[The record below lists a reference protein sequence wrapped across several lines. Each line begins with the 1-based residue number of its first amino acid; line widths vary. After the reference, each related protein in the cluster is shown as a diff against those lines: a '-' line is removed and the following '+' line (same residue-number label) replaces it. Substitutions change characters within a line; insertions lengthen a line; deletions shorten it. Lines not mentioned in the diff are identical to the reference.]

1 MKKILEIRHLF
12 QRNNLKIPNAT
23 SLTIVGSYKIVA
35 MNTTKN
41 DLNYSEVKKMAF
53 TYKLIAAFLTTFC
66 VVQSQVT
73 QLSFTPNVG
82 LTQPNSELHTVVK
95 LSTSALQTECANY
108 CAHRGALF
116 RDNECGSFF
125 VTNSTNC
132 NMVPINYKDITEES
146 DDPTIIY
153 YIKK

>member
-1 MKKILEIRHLF
+1 M
-12 QRNNLKIPNAT
+12 
-23 SLTIVGSYKIVA
+23 
-35 MNTTKN
+35 KN
-41 DLNYSEVKKMAF
+41 DQLFRFTKVRRKMVSNVV
-53 TYKLIAAFLTTFC
+53 LGLFLTSFAL
-66 VVQSQVT
+66 VSSNGIT
-73 QLSFTPNVG
+73 QLSFEPNIG
-82 LTQPNSELHTVVK
+82 LIQPNNELHTVVK

-132 NMVPINYKDITEES
+132 NMVPINYKDITEETS

-153 YIKK
+153 YKKK

>member
-1 MKKILEIRHLF
+1 M
-12 QRNNLKIPNAT
+12 
-23 SLTIVGSYKIVA
+23 V
-35 MNTTKN
+35 
-41 DLNYSEVKKMAF
+41 F
-53 TYKLIAAFLTTFC
+53 TYKLIAAFLATFC
-66 VVQSQVT
+66 LVQSQFT

-132 NMVPINYKDITEES
+132 NMVPINYKDVTEEN

>member
-1 MKKILEIRHLF
+1 MPCIAFSCFPFKSQISCVDDTKKSCQDAR
-12 QRNNLKIPNAT
+12 
-23 SLTIVGSYKIVA
+23 
-35 MNTTKN
+35 MKN
-41 DLNYSEVKKMAF
+41 DQLFRFTKVRRKMVSNVV
-53 TYKLIAAFLTTFC
+53 LGLFLTSFAL
-66 VVQSQVT
+66 VSSNGIT
-73 QLSFTPNVG
+73 QLSFEPNIG
-82 LTQPNSELHTVVK
+82 LIQPNNELHTVVK

-146 DDPTIIY
+146 SDDPTIIY
-153 YIKK
+153 YKKK